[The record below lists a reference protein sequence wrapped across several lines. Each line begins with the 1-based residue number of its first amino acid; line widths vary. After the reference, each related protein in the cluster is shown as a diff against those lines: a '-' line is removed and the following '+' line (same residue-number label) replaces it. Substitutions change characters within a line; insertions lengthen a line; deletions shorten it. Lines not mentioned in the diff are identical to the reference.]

1 MKATGSSTPNHFSS
15 TPRAIQRVLTA
26 VLVLCIAL
34 LVIESAAD
42 SDRIIAT
49 AVLASRA
56 DSLRIKIAGVEGK
69 YDVVAVAKGEE
80 SISIA

>member
-1 MKATGSSTPNHFSS
+1 MTTTARHRAADAPTDPVYRVL

-34 LVIESAAD
+34 LVLESAAD

-49 AVLASRA
+49 AVALVAW
-56 DSLRIKIAGVEGK
+56 IGHGVYLTRRGG
-69 YDVVAVAKGEE
+69 AQ
-80 SISIA
+80 